1 MKELERHIEAL
12 LLTNDCVIVPD
23 FGGFMAHHIDA
34 RYDTA
39 DGSFIPPVR
48 TLGFNPQLRINDSL
62 LIHSY
67 IETYNIS
74 YPEAMQRVSEASKAL
89 QQQLHEDGF
98 YELNNIGTLT
108 LNIDGNIEFTPNEAG
123 ILTPEYYGL
132 AAFEMKKL
140 TPETIEQLPLPAV
153 AQKQPVKEEEEPTA
167 SVLAIDQSND
177 DDSDTI
183 NIRIAWIRNAVAI
196 AAAILAF
203 FLMTTPVSN
212 SVDSQIAQVSITPIP
227 STLNPQPSTQQAKP
241 VATNEPQVSTPQPES
256 YYVIVLASQVSLANA
271 ETFVQ
276 QLNEQGYDDARIYT
290 HNKVNRVVCG
300 HCATEAE
307 AYQLASTI
315 RENEA
320 YKQAW
325 VMEVVE

>member
-1 MKELERHIEAL
+1 
-12 LLTNDCVIVPD
+12 
-23 FGGFMAHHIDA
+23 MAHHTDA

-74 YPEAMQRVSEASKAL
+74 YPEAMQRVSDASKVL
-89 QQQLHEDGF
+89 QQQLREDGF

-153 AQKQPVKEEEEPTA
+153 AQEQPVKEEEEQPTA

-212 SVDSQIAQVSITPIP
+212 SVDSQMAQVSITPIP
-227 STLNPQPSTQQAKP
+227 STLNAPSSTQQAKP
-241 VATNEPQVSTPQPES
+241 VATNEAQPQTSDLQSQPP

-307 AYQLASTI
+307 AYQLASAI
-315 RENEA
+315 RENQA

-325 VMEVVE
+325 VMEVED